1 MKSLLLI
8 FLFLSTISYSQIK
21 SFTFNSIGSSTFS
34 VLRMEN
40 CVNECKKI
48 TCNTFSIEI
57 RIDEVEVSEYDPEQ
71 ILNVVGEVIFTDLTS
86 KVKTT
91 YTIKNIEDK
100 NTLWYDDGSYSG
112 RGLKLDVSKK
122 LITTWEIGSY
132 VQTKYFLK

>member
-1 MKSLLLI
+1 
-8 FLFLSTISYSQIK
+8 
-21 SFTFNSIGSSTFS
+21 
-34 VLRMEN
+34 MEN

-48 TCNTFSIEI
+48 TCNTLSIEI
-57 RIDEVEVSEYDPEQ
+57 RIDEVEISEYDTEQ
-71 ILNVVGEVIFTDLTS
+71 ILNVVGVVIITDLTS
-86 KVKTT
+86 NEKTT

-122 LITTWEIGSY
+122 LISTWEIGSY